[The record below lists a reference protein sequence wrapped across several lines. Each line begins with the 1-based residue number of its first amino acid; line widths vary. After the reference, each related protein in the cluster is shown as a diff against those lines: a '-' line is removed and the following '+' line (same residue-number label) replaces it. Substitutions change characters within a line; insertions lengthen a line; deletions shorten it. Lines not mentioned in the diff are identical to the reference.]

1 MMIHYILVTVLT
13 SLLIYSFL
21 KALTKLSLNYI
32 LPISIFISNTSLG
45 LMTIIKLGYLDP
57 FFIVGGLYISILSI
71 FIILFVDFLWL
82 KFLTKIKYNL
92 RDQISLY
99 IKASYS
105 VFIVYVCIMIILA
118 ILAWLSILIDTY

>member
-1 MMIHYILVTVLT
+1 M
-13 SLLIYSFL
+13 
-21 KALTKLSLNYI
+21 
-32 LPISIFISNTSLG
+32 PISIFISNTSLG

-118 ILAWLSILIDTY
+118 ILARLSILIDTY